1 MPGKQNGGVGRALQG
16 RICVNH
22 QLLPDRYGGNF
33 PRWPCGW
40 RGLSGG
46 EGLRMT
52 DHIQLAA
59 QERAAWLAYIT
70 AIHTRQ
76 ASAKLHRKWALA
88 RARLMVAQ

>member
-1 MPGKQNGGVGRALQG
+1 
-16 RICVNH
+16 
-22 QLLPDRYGGNF
+22 
-33 PRWPCGW
+33 
-40 RGLSGG
+40 
-46 EGLRMT
+46 MT